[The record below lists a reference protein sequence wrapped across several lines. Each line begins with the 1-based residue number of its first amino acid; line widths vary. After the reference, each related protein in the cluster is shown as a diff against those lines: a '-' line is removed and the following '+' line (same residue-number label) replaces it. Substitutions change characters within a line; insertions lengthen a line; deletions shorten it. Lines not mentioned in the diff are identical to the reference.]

1 LTKVDGTS
9 VVRLTG
15 VKLSVFDGSIPH
27 DIAELELR
35 PDPGLL
41 KLCLRNGR
49 ERDQDKPLKVR
60 LRY

>member
-15 VKLSVFDGSIPH
+15 VQLSVFDGSIPH
-27 DIAELELR
+27 DIAELELL

-49 ERDQDKPLKVR
+49 EQDRAKPL
-60 LRY
+60 